1 MAILLVGLGALL
13 LYLGGE
19 ALVRSAVQ
27 LARIWGMSPL
37 LIGLT
42 VVAFGTS
49 SPELA
54 ATVIAALRGQA
65 DIAIGNV
72 VGSNTANLGL
82 ILGSSALIF
91 PIVAQAQFVRREVP
105 IMLFSSALVP
115 LVVAG
120 GTIGRLQ
127 GLLLLSLLVPYL
139 WSLLAGREKRQVEE
153 VFIHEY
159 GAAPRSTPWRAIA
172 GAVVGIGLLVAG
184 AAVLIDGAVSTARS
198 FGVPERVIGI
208 TLVAI
213 GTSLP
218 ELAAALVA
226 ALRRE
231 ADIVIGN
238 LVGSNIFN
246 VLAVLGTATLIH
258 PITVSPQS
266 LRLDITVMMLFSA
279 AVLPF
284 LILRQRIGRAA
295 GVLFL
300 AGYVG
305 YFVLLY
311 S

>member
-1 MAILLVGLGALL
+1 MAIFLVGLGALL
-13 LYLGGE
+13 LYVGGE

-54 ATVIAALRGQA
+54 ATVIAALHGQG

-72 VGSNTANLGL
+72 IGSNTANLGL
-82 ILGSSALIF
+82 ILGTSALIF
-91 PIVAQAQFVRREVP
+91 PIAAQAQFIRREVP

-115 LVVAG
+115 LAVSAG
-120 GTIGRLQ
+120 TVGRLQ
-127 GLLLLSLLVPYL
+127 GILLMTLLVPYL
-139 WSLLAGREKRQVEE
+139 WSLLAGREKRQVED
-153 VFIHEY
+153 VYNAEY
-159 GAAPRSTPWRAIA
+159 GAAPRPVWRALAGSALGIA
-172 GAVVGIGLLVAG
+172 LLVCG
-184 AAVLIDGAVSTARS
+184 AAALIDGAASLARS
-198 FGVPERVIGI
+198 LGVSERVIGV
-208 TLVAI
+208 TLVAL

-246 VLAVLGTATLIH
+246 VLAVLGAAAAIQ
-258 PITVSPQS
+258 PITVAPES
-266 LRLDITVMMLFSA
+266 LRLDLAVMMLFSA

-284 LILRQRIGRAA
+284 LILRQRLGRAA
-295 GVLFL
+295 GALLLGGYL
-300 AGYVG
+300 AYVIA
-305 YFVLLY
+305 LY
-311 S
+311 V